1 MTLFS
6 ALSYKE
12 WMKTRQ
18 ILGIFLLIFAV
29 AVVYSII
36 DIRHDIRID
45 GADNVWYR
53 YFFQGAS
60 VAPLFRWAPALAGLA
75 VALSQ
80 FVPEMTNKRLKLT
93 LHLPSGETSIM
104 ACMLVYGVVCLVVL
118 FAVAEVALVLLASA
132 VLPSEIICSM
142 LQQHLPWLA
151 SGIAAYGFTA
161 WVCIEPQWKQRV
173 CNAVIAVAGMSVLF
187 VSLAAGAYIHF
198 LLAMLVIMIVALLA
212 PIYSCA
218 RFKDGIS

>member
-1 MTLFS
+1 MTLFC

-18 ILGIFLLIFAV
+18 ILGVFALIFAV

-45 GADNVWYR
+45 GADEVWYR

-60 VAPLFRWAPALAGLA
+60 VAPLFRWIPAVTGLI

-93 LHLPSGETSIM
+93 LHLPASEQSIM
-104 ACMLVYGVVCLVVL
+104 ACMLLYGVLC
-118 FAVAEVALVLLASA
+118 LVLLFVISELALA
-132 VLPSEIICSM
+132 LLAGIVLPWGIIWSM
-142 LQQHLPWLA
+142 LQQHLPWLIA
-151 SGIAAYGFTA
+151 GIAAYGFAA

-173 CNAVIAVAGMSVLF
+173 CNVVIALVGLSVLF
-187 VSLAAGAYIHF
+187 VSLTAGAYDHF
-198 LLAMLVIMIVALLA
+198 GWGMLGVIIVSLLA
-212 PIYSCA
+212 PLYSCA

>member
-1 MTLFS
+1 MTLFY

-12 WMKTRQ
+12 WMKTRR
-18 ILGIFLLIFAV
+18 ILGIFVLIFAV
-29 AVVYSII
+29 TVIYSII

-60 VAPLFRWAPALAGLA
+60 VASLFRWIPSLTGLA

-93 LHLPSGETSIM
+93 LHLPSGESSIM
-104 ACMLVYGVVCLVVL
+104 VCMLLYGVLCLILL
-118 FAVAEVALVLLASA
+118 FAVSEGVLVLLAEA
-132 VLPSEIICSM
+132 VLPFEIIWSM
-142 LQQHLPWLA
+142 LQQHFPWLVA
-151 SGIAAYGFTA
+151 GIAAYGFTA
-161 WVCIEPQWKQRV
+161 WICIEPQWKQRV
-173 CNAVIAVAGMSVLF
+173 CNAVIALVGLSVLF
-187 VSLAAGAYIHF
+187 VSQVAGAYDHF
-198 LLAMLVIMIVALLA
+198 GLGMSGIAIVALLA
-212 PIYSCA
+212 SIYSCA

>member
-93 LHLPSGETSIM
+93 LHLPSGERTR
-104 ACMLVYGVVCLVVL
+104 
-118 FAVAEVALVLLASA
+118 
-132 VLPSEIICSM
+132 
-142 LQQHLPWLA
+142 
-151 SGIAAYGFTA
+151 
-161 WVCIEPQWKQRV
+161 WK
-173 CNAVIAVAGMSVLF
+173 
-187 VSLAAGAYIHF
+187 
-198 LLAMLVIMIVALLA
+198 
-212 PIYSCA
+212 PE
-218 RFKDGIS
+218 

>member
-93 LHLPSGETSIM
+93 LHFMVNG
-104 ACMLVYGVVCLVVL
+104 LVVYINT
-118 FAVAEVALVLLASA
+118 FVRRIKQIAQHGHSSAS
-132 VLPSEIICSM
+132 
-142 LQQHLPWLA
+142 
-151 SGIAAYGFTA
+151 F
-161 WVCIEPQWKQRV
+161 
-173 CNAVIAVAGMSVLF
+173 F
-187 VSLAAGAYIHF
+187 IH
-198 LLAMLVIMIVALLA
+198 
-212 PIYSCA
+212 
-218 RFKDGIS
+218 

>member
-53 YFFQGAS
+53 
-60 VAPLFRWAPALAGLA
+60 
-75 VALSQ
+75 
-80 FVPEMTNKRLKLT
+80 
-93 LHLPSGETSIM
+93 
-104 ACMLVYGVVCLVVL
+104 
-118 FAVAEVALVLLASA
+118 
-132 VLPSEIICSM
+132 
-142 LQQHLPWLA
+142 
-151 SGIAAYGFTA
+151 
-161 WVCIEPQWKQRV
+161 
-173 CNAVIAVAGMSVLF
+173 
-187 VSLAAGAYIHF
+187 
-198 LLAMLVIMIVALLA
+198 
-212 PIYSCA
+212 
-218 RFKDGIS
+218 